1 MWFGRKDM
9 SYKVIVDS
17 CGEFTPEMKADG
29 GFEHVALGI
38 QIEDYSVDR

>member
-1 MWFGRKDM
+1 M

-29 GFEHVALGI
+29 GFEHVAHRNS
-38 QIEDYSVDR
+38 DRRHSVDR